1 MTPWT
6 VAHQAPLSLWFFR
19 QEYWSGLLFPPQGI
33 SQPWDSTMS
42 SVSLSLQ
49 ENSLP
54 TQPIGKPKS
63 SLKQL
68 FLIRRCFFKDSISFH
83 FPAPLS
89 LRTLKSSVSVYAQ
102 GHCTRIPRAKVA
114 QITFIHPFGCRTS
127 PFCKEGWEMPW
138 KWIQN
143 LYHSEGNYV
152 FQYPGAIKT
161 KSCCP
166 KYLLNFVI

>member
-19 QEYWSGLLFPPQGI
+19 QEYWSGLLLPQGI
-33 SQPWDSTMS
+33 SQPWDLTMS

-54 TQPIGKPKS
+54 AQPIGKPKS

-68 FLIRRCFFKDSISFH
+68 FLIRRRFFKDSISFH
-83 FPAPLS
+83 FLASLS
-89 LRTLKSSVSVYAQ
+89 LRTLESSVSVYAQ

-114 QITFIHPFGCRTS
+114 QITFIHPFSCCTS

-138 KWIQN
+138 K
-143 LYHSEGNYV
+143 
-152 FQYPGAIKT
+152 
-161 KSCCP
+161 
-166 KYLLNFVI
+166 